1 MSKLCFLILILHT
14 FFRNHQ
20 KPREKDPVILIVY
33 PLKSC
38 PQKEQGETEKVST
51 EVVPKEEPEGTTQA
65 QMSMMTRKI

>member
-1 MSKLCFLILILHT
+1 MSKLYLLVLILHA
-14 FFRNHQ
+14 FFRNHR

-38 PQKEQGETEKVST
+38 HQKDQGETEKVST
-51 EVVPKEEPEGTTQA
+51 KVVPKEEPEGTTQA